1 MLKRCYNDIT
11 AQNAGEGSHN
21 ASMRVLIGELEGASH
36 FIMRMF
42 ELGPGGRTPH
52 HAHEWEH
59 EIFVLN
65 GTGKLIGDGG
75 TIPFAA
81 GDALYIPGGE
91 LHHLEN
97 TASNLLKFLCLIPKI
112 SPSGCGNNSQTGKCS
127 G

>member
-1 MLKRCYNDIT
+1 MLKRRYNDIT

-21 ASMRVLIGELEGASH
+21 ASIRVLIGEPEGAPH
-36 FIMRMF
+36 FFMRLF

-65 GTGKLIGDGG
+65 GTGRLVGDSESV
-75 TIPFAA
+75 PFTS
-81 GDALYIPGGE
+81 GDALFIPGGE

-97 TASNLLKFLCLIPKI
+97 AASNVLKFLCLIPKNTVN
-112 SPSGCGNNSQTGKCS
+112 SGGDTRQCGECVQ
-127 G
+127 